1 MQYVR
6 FSTIVCIG
14 IAAISF
20 LSSFRPAGL
29 KNSSRVNDRDTL
41 IPLQIRKEI
50 SESVRQAMKEI
61 QSADLN
67 KINNDLQV
75 ALSGIDFARINSETQ
90 KALESIRW
98 NDVQNTLNKAMKN
111 INAKELET
119 EIRNSLREA
128 QLQLEKATQNL
139 RLQNQKPKQQKKDSE
154 KQKTELQS
162 PENKARPASQE
173 VYHLSN
179 QFQEDRL
186 FPAPPFLPRI

>member
-6 FSTIVCIG
+6 FSVIVWIG
-14 IAAISF
+14 FAFISF

-29 KNSSRVNDRDTL
+29 KNSSRVNNSDTL

-50 SESVRQAMKEI
+50 NESVRQAMKEI

-67 KINNDLQV
+67 KINNDLQM
-75 ALSGIDFARINSETQ
+75 ALCGIDFARINIETQ

-98 NDVQNTLNKAMKN
+98 NDVRNTLNKTMKN
-111 INAKELET
+111 INGRELQT
-119 EIRNSLREA
+119 EIRSSLRKA
-128 QLQLEKATQNL
+128 QLQLERATQNL
-139 RLQNQKPKQQKKDSE
+139 RLQNQKLKQKEKDSE

-162 PENKARPASQE
+162 SENKARLVSQKD
-173 VYHLSN
+173 YRLSN
-179 QFQEDRL
+179 QFHENRL